1 MFRIGHGY
9 DVHKLVPGRKL
20 VLGGVEIPYEL
31 GLLGHSDAD
40 VLTHAVMDALLG
52 AAALPDIGRRFP
64 DKDPRYEGAN
74 SMEFLADVMGEISR
88 LGYAVS
94 NIDCTIIAERPMLK
108 RYIDRMRESLAA
120 GLSTSTANVNV
131 KATTEEGLGLGENGI
146 GAHAVVILR
155 QQNFVGGVFF

>member
-52 AAALPDIGRRFP
+52 AAALPDIGRFP

-74 SMEFLADVMGEISR
+74 SMELLADVMGEISR

>member
-20 VLGGVEIPYEL
+20 VLGGIEIPYEL

-40 VLTHAVMDALLG
+40 VLTHAVMDAILG

-64 DKDPRYEGAN
+64 DNDPRYKDVS
-74 SMEFLADVMGEISR
+74 SMALLSDVMAEVFR
-88 LGYAVS
+88 LGYSVS
-94 NIDCTIIAERPMLK
+94 NIDCTIVAEKPVLK
-108 RYIDRMRESLAA
+108 PYIERIRDSLAA

-131 KATTEEGLGLGENGI
+131 KATTEEGLGLSGQGI
-146 GAHAVVILR
+146 GAHSVVILS
-155 QQNFVGGVFF
+155 QQNLVGGVFF